1 MSRTRPL
8 TARRVS
14 ARISEAD
21 VHVVLVVRIRSDN
34 VTRSAQVG
42 RVANEDLA
50 RARGDEAVEQLLRET
65 SIDLRG
71 GSRCLQPS
79 VAAWVVDVDVESVLM
94 GDVLI
99 HDTAVPKADV

>member
-1 MSRTRPL
+1 MWVSWFGYGGTMLRGPPRAGAEPTKILAAPA
-8 TARRVS
+8 AR
-14 ARISEAD
+14 
-21 VHVVLVVRIRSDN
+21 
-34 VTRSAQVG
+34 VG
-42 RVANEDLA
+42 RVANKDLA
-50 RARGDEAVEQLLRET
+50 RACGDEAVEQLLREP

-99 HDTAVPKADV
+99 HDNADA